1 MDSKMSFFQKLNS
14 IQHLTERLDL
24 LDSNPSSDL
33 TAGEDVYTYIDAIV
47 FACDYSYDK
56 LNKHYKLFRVGVEKQ
71 FSEEEL
77 QFIVSSRLN
86 KLTNPLAIGFY
97 ADVVSNAQPK
107 PNSKFVDLV
116 ILNYCKVLQSFTD
129 LRYSDS
135 GPFVKSIAYNVKKY
149 RKDSGEPKE
158 VIEQYLAANDFTT
171 AVFNILTNCYN
182 YRFFSSKEI
191 IQIVKRHHF
200 DQRLSDN
207 YFSNKEYFEMLANIN
222 GESEL
227 DQSAIYAKL
236 AENEETIIQ
245 MHPNH
250 IFTTKNLLE
259 KYRYLLDGGFE
270 QEAAECYK
278 QFLYVKTHGTGFERV
293 SVSLSIP
300 NEIFQ
305 PKIDMIVMSES
316 PIMTIATDDRLL
328 PSDNS
333 IPFEMF
339 GDCDR
344 LGISMDVYDNN
355 GNPHDKDEY
364 DQKREK
370 DNAFQIG
377 YAASFIAPMMRSLQT
392 LIEEGSFTAEK
403 ILEYLSQTWLGK
415 ERQPV
420 TTVLKE
426 SPETWLD
433 IISPSL
439 TMLVNEIT
447 KEITSKGAYKGN
459 YVCAIDSLTM
469 KEEGCIRDACRHIG
483 IPTIQ
488 PSNYEELLDKLMP
501 KLGEATTADGEP
513 VISKPAYRM
522 LRCILGKPGMDL
534 RSSIAHGFTCRA
546 DYNLQMALCVLH
558 CLLKVSTI
566 KVK

>member
-1 MDSKMSFFQKLNS
+1 
-14 IQHLTERLDL
+14 
-24 LDSNPSSDL
+24 
-33 TAGEDVYTYIDAIV
+33 
-47 FACDYSYDK
+47 
-56 LNKHYKLFRVGVEKQ
+56 
-71 FSEEEL
+71 
-77 QFIVSSRLN
+77 
-86 KLTNPLAIGFY
+86 
-97 ADVVSNAQPK
+97 
-107 PNSKFVDLV
+107 
-116 ILNYCKVLQSFTD
+116 
-129 LRYSDS
+129 
-135 GPFVKSIAYNVKKY
+135 
-149 RKDSGEPKE
+149 
-158 VIEQYLAANDFTT
+158 
-171 AVFNILTNCYN
+171 
-182 YRFFSSKEI
+182 
-191 IQIVKRHHF
+191 
-200 DQRLSDN
+200 
-207 YFSNKEYFEMLANIN
+207 
-222 GESEL
+222 
-227 DQSAIYAKL
+227 
-236 AENEETIIQ
+236 
-245 MHPNH
+245 
-250 IFTTKNLLE
+250 
-259 KYRYLLDGGFE
+259 
-270 QEAAECYK
+270 
-278 QFLYVKTHGTGFERV
+278 
-293 SVSLSIP
+293 
-300 NEIFQ
+300 
-305 PKIDMIVMSES
+305 MIVMSES

-339 GDCDR
+339 GDCNR

-534 RSSIAHGFTCRA
+534 RNSIAHGFTCRA